1 MKTKFSEKLN
11 VRKKDKLFEL
21 EIENIIISANVE
33 LKSDNSITINS
44 YSIYLSKKS
53 TKLLIQKLQKLI
65 E

>member
-21 EIENIIISANVE
+21 EIENIIISANVK
-33 LKSDNSITINS
+33 LKPDNSININS
-44 YSIYLSKKS
+44 YSIYLSKRS
-53 TKLLIQKLQKLI
+53 AKLLIQKLQKLI